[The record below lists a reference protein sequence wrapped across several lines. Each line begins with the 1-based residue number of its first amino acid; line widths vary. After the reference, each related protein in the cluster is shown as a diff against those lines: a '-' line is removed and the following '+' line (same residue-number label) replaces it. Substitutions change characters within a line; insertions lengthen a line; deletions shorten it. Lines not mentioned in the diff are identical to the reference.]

1 MKLES
6 ILRPECV
13 VARRSFASKEEAL
26 DEVGRLAGHSPVLHK
41 FETDTVSTAIRA
53 REAQASTGFEKG
65 IAIPHCS
72 LEGFEGFVVGAVT
85 VEGELE
91 FESLDKQ
98 PTRLIFFIVGAKDQR
113 TRHIKLLAALSRLSR
128 KPQVVEELVA
138 IESNEE
144 LRRRILEE
152 VEYEEDEVDRN
163 LSLLHVYV
171 QDDEFFEPLLE
182 VLTTYSEGMLLVQE
196 LNAPSHYLHRLPLF
210 ATLWSDEGDRV
221 VRYVQA
227 LVRTTNCNDLVRK
240 ISLLPGEPL
249 SESGVMVGV
258 QDLQYVAGSL
268 DL

>member
-1 MKLES
+1 MRLET

-26 DEVGRLAGHSPVLHK
+26 QEVGRLAGHSPVLHRI
-41 FETDTVSTAIRA
+41 ETDTVITAIRE

-72 LEGFEGFVVGAVT
+72 LEELDSFVVGAIT
-85 VEGELE
+85 VDGELD
-91 FESLDKQ
+91 FQSLDKE
-98 PTRLIFFIVGAKDQR
+98 PTRLIFFIVGAKNQR
-113 TRHIKLLAALSRLSR
+113 TRHIKLLAALSRMAR
-128 KPQVVEELVA
+128 KPEVVEKLVA

-144 LRRRILEE
+144 LRRQILEE
-152 VEYEEDEVDRN
+152 VEYDEDEVDRT

-171 QDDEFFEPLLE
+171 QNERFFEPVLE

-210 ATLWSDEGDRV
+210 ATLYSDEGERI

-227 LVRTTNCNDLVRK
+227 MVRTTNCNDLVRK
-240 ISLLPGEPL
+240 ISLIPGEPL
-249 SESGVMVGV
+249 RERGVMVGV